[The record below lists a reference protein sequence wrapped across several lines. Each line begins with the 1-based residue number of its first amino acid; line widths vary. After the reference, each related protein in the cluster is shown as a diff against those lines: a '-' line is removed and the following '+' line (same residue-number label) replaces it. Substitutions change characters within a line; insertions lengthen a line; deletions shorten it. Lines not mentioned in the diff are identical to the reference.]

1 MAGPR
6 HPTWHRSSE
15 PPTVLG
21 SSSQRTA
28 AEASLSSLPPPPS
41 SDPAPS
47 PDPAPAPD
55 PEPSPPRRSRTRRA
69 REWFGGLSE
78 AGKVA
83 LVTAVLTTA
92 IGGAFGVVNT
102 VTSGLIGGKGKE
114 AGDGAPQTAGRAGA
128 PSAHNPAVAGPTAPG
143 AGASARSPECEIRSG
158 HDLYCTGTAGITT
171 YTQRDRASHPARPL
185 GPETHFVAGRR
196 DLVLGGVQDEG
207 RALGQCPGEDG
218 EYGSDPRH
226 RPEAVL
232 VACSKARPSRSTSGC
247 AAEER
252 TTPQG
257 ADPH

>member
-1 MAGPR
+1 M
-6 HPTWHRSSE
+6 
-15 PPTVLG
+15 
-21 SSSQRTA
+21 
-28 AEASLSSLPPPPS
+28 SSLPPPPS
-41 SDPAPS
+41 SDPTPS
-47 PDPAPAPD
+47 PDPAPG

-128 PSAHNPAVAGPTAPG
+128 PSAHNPAEAGPTAPG

-185 GPETHFVAGRR
+185 GPETHFVCWGKGR
-196 DLVLGGVQDEG
+196 GDEIWYWVAFKTKDEPWG
-207 RALGQCPGEDG
+207 NVPARMVSTDPIPATGLKQC
-218 EYGSDPRH
+218 
-226 RPEAVL
+226 
-232 VACSKARPSRSTSGC
+232 
-247 AAEER
+247 
-252 TTPQG
+252 
-257 ADPH
+257 